1 MRAVVGTSR
10 SRPARRSRI
19 AALLV
24 LGLAAA
30 GLAACGGGSS
40 SAQSSP
46 TTPAAGST
54 SSSPSALPS
63 QLPPQTL
70 TFGVIGGPDE
80 VAAYEQMAS
89 LFAPLNRQV
98 RVKVEHWPDAGAMVQ
113 AFAEGRPVPDV
124 FLSTRRYLPS
134 LLEHQQIQPVDQLLD
149 ERGVDFGDSYPR
161 STLTA
166 FAVDNQLTC
175 LPYGIQPTVV
185 FYNKQLVKL
194 GRIPQAP
201 ATPGQGWSFD
211 QFTSAARW
219 AVNHHEGTTGMY
231 VDPSIAGVSPFL
243 YSGGGQLF
251 DNASRPT
258 TTAFASGANQQT
270 LGRLTRTLR
279 RPHMTLT
286 AAQLARMTPAE
297 WFESGK
303 LAMLEGTR
311 QLVPA
316 LRQHAQL
323 DFDVMPVPTLSSS
336 ATTGGLSGICL
347 SKHPRDVG
355 TAADFLV
362 YASSP
367 DALSSVASAGY
378 LQPANQTVALSDAFQ
393 QPGHLPRHAG
403 VFTFSVKSMVFLPLL
418 NTWDA
423 LDAVVDPRL
432 VELLGGR
439 PSAVPRRARQAD
451 RASRPV
457 LAPPQS
463 APSSAP
469 SSASSPG

>member
-1 MRAVVGTSR
+1 
-10 SRPARRSRI
+10 
-19 AALLV
+19 
-24 LGLAAA
+24 
-30 GLAACGGGSS
+30 
-40 SAQSSP
+40 
-46 TTPAAGST
+46 
-54 SSSPSALPS
+54 
-63 QLPPQTL
+63 
-70 TFGVIGGPDE
+70 
-80 VAAYEQMAS
+80 
-89 LFAPLNRQV
+89 
-98 RVKVEHWPDAGAMVQ
+98 MVQ

-175 LPYGIQPTVV
+175 LPYGISPTVI
-185 FYNKQLVKL
+185 FYNKRLVKL
-194 GRIPQAP
+194 GQIPQAP

-211 QFTSAARW
+211 QFTAAARW
-219 AVNHHEGTTGMY
+219 AVHHDSGTTGMY
-231 VDPSIAGVSPFL
+231 VDPSIAGLSPFL

-270 LGRLTRTLR
+270 LGRLTRSLR

-297 WFESGK
+297 WFASGK

-316 LRQHAQL
+316 LRQHARL
-323 DFDVMPVPTLSSS
+323 DFDVMPVPTLSTS
-336 ATTGGLSGICL
+336 ATTGGLSGICI

-367 DALSSVASAGY
+367 DALSTVASAGY
-378 LQPANQTVALSDAFQ
+378 LQPANQSVALSDAFQ

-432 VELLGGR
+432 AQLLGGR
-439 PSAVPRRARQAD
+439 PGVVPRRSRQTD

-463 APSSAP
+463 VSPSASPSS
-469 SSASSPG
+469 G